1 MLAQAPAPGRTWA
14 RKLCDVR
21 AARYAASLAAWRR
34 PTLLPRAMTTIYL
47 AGFDVFRKDARAWGE
62 HLKAL
67 CAAHGFTGLYPLDQ
81 SAPQGLSG
89 PDTARWIY
97 DANIAL
103 LRRADLVMANLD
115 DFRGPGEADSGTA
128 FEVGFAVALGKPVWA
143 YSTDAGTLRERVT
156 VATDA
161 DGTPLDARGFTV
173 EDFGLGKNLM
183 LACPVRLVQGGAAEC
198 LAAMAAARHDIDAAV
213 RGGG

>member
-1 MLAQAPAPGRTWA
+1 MQ
-14 RKLCDVR
+14 
-21 AARYAASLAAWRR
+21 
-34 PTLLPRAMTTIYL
+34 TIYL
-47 AGFDVFRKDARAWGE
+47 AGFDVFRKDARAWGD

-81 SAPQGLSG
+81 AAPGGRSG

-115 DFRGPGEADSGTA
+115 DFRGPGEPDSGTA
-128 FEVGFAVALGKPVWA
+128 FEVGFAAALQKPVWA
-143 YSTDAGTLRERVT
+143 YSADAGTLRERVT

-161 DGTPLDARGFTV
+161 DGTPLDARGFVV

-183 LACPVRLVQGGAAEC
+183 LACSVQLVQGGAGEC
-198 LAAMAAARHDIDAAV
+198 LAAMAAARRDRDATA
-213 RGGG
+213 RREG

>member
-1 MLAQAPAPGRTWA
+1 
-14 RKLCDVR
+14 
-21 AARYAASLAAWRR
+21 
-34 PTLLPRAMTTIYL
+34 MTTIYL

-81 SAPQGLSG
+81 SAPEGLSG

-143 YSTDAGTLRERVT
+143 YSADAGTLRERVT

-183 LACPVRLVQGGAAEC
+183 LACPVRLVRGGAAEC
-198 LAAMAAARHDIDAAV
+198 LAAMAAARPDLDAAV
-213 RGGG
+213 RSGG